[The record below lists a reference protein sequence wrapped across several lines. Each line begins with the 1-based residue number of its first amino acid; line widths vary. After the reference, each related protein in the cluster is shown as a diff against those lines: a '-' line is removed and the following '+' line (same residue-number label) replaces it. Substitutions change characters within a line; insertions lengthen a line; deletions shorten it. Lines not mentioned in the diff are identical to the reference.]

1 MRASLLAKGRW
12 PRLRSMG
19 ASRPCASLSTS
30 RRRRHPHGPRFPVP
44 PALSSGPFPV
54 SSKLTS
60 RCVSR
65 LLPVPRLHCSR
76 LPRALPLTPPRM
88 GGWTGLRGSTSS
100 ECVGMG
106 ATVFAAGERSDGTR
120 AGGALRALTVQ
131 ARAPSPDPRTRAQRR
146 KPLFETLR
154 TVHRHA
160 LRLRRL
166 LACRASTHGAAGPPP
181 GPPEEAR
188 DCTSSGLNR
197 DRFYCEIFENY

>member
-19 ASRPCASLSTS
+19 APRPCASLSTS

-76 LPRALPLTPPRM
+76 LPRALPLTAPRM
-88 GGWTGLRGSTSS
+88 GGWTSLCGSTSS

-120 AGGALRALTVQ
+120 EGVALSALAAQ
-131 ARAPSPDPRTRAQRR
+131 ARAPSPDPRARAQRR
-146 KPLFETLR
+146 KPVFHTLW

-166 LACRASTHGAAGPPP
+166 LACRASTHGAAGTAR
-181 GPPEEAR
+181 GHSTEAR
-188 DCTSSGLNR
+188 LCASS
-197 DRFYCEIFENY
+197 D